1 VLVHLGLNITHALLV
16 QYHIYDCVL
25 LTLHT
30 NDSNTTLPSQI
41 VDSTLMRQYSVLIS
55 TVRERSRF
63 SATSYQVSNA
73 RMAIVSDCSYRGT
86 KENA

>member
-1 VLVHLGLNITHALLV
+1 M
-16 QYHIYDCVL
+16 L
-25 LTLHT
+25 LTLHA

-41 VDSTLMRQYSVLIS
+41 VDSSLMRQHSVLIS

-63 SATSYQVSNA
+63 SATSYQVANA
-73 RMAIVSDCSYRGT
+73 RTAIVSDCSYKGA